1 MTAIPGTA
9 RERIIALLIAALVFL
24 LARFGATQLGA
35 PAAVGRGLYVLA
47 VGCLFGCVVVIAL
60 DNR

>member
-1 MTAIPGTA
+1 MDVPGTA
-9 RERIIALLIAALVFL
+9 REQIIALLVVALVFL
-24 LARFGATQLGA
+24 LARFGATQLSA

-47 VGCLFGCVVVIAL
+47 VGCLLGCVVVIAL